1 MSDTKERAMR
11 TFSVLKHKERLNI
24 VLENIKNNCYE

>member
-1 MSDTKERAMR
+1 MKQEPVPVVPVVRGGSE
-11 TFSVLKHKERLNI
+11 ERLNI